1 MVSDEIIPNVTP
13 LETVSA
19 APEFRQPPHNI
30 QAEQAL
36 LGAILMNN
44 RAFEKVTDFLEASHF
59 FDPVHARIYEACAR
73 LIERGQ
79 IANPVTLKNIFDQD
93 EGLAQLKGA
102 QYLTSLVRAVVT
114 VVNAEDYG
122 HLIRDCY
129 LRRSLIDIGET
140 VVNDAYAHDA
150 EDDAVQQI
158 EIAESKLFSLA
169 ESGVAEGGFRPFASA
184 LASSIEM
191 AEAAF
196 KRDGGL
202 AGVST
207 GLTDLD
213 RKLGGLHPSDLIVL
227 AGRPAMGKTA
237 LATNIAFH
245 VATAALDDPKLDK
258 EVVAFFSLEM
268 SAEQLATR
276 ILAEQTEISSEKI
289 RRGELSND
297 DFHKLVRASQ
307 RLERAPLYIDDT
319 PAITIAQLRTRVR
332 RLMRQQGLSLIVVDY
347 LQLMRPGAGARADNR
362 VQEISVITQSLKA
375 VAKEFNVPVVALS
388 QLSRAVEQREDKRP
402 VLADLRESGS
412 IEQDSDVVMFVFRE
426 QYYLEKAEPVQRVDE
441 SSEKFLDRHEKW
453 VQMCEKAYGKAEVII
468 GKQRHGPTGTAV
480 LHFEGAT
487 TRFSNHVD
495 EDHIPEVH

>member
-93 EGLAQLKGA
+93 EGLAQLNGA

-245 VATAALDDPKLDK
+245 VATAALDDPKLDR

-332 RLMRQQGLSLIVVDY
+332 RLMRQHGLSLIVVDY
-347 LQLMRPGAGARADNR
+347 LQLMRPGAGARRQPGAGNP
-362 VQEISVITQSLKA
+362 VPVAEA
-375 VAKEFNVPVVALS
+375 VAGVQCSGDGALPA
-388 QLSRAVEQREDKRP
+388 QPGGRTTRGQTPGVGRFAQI
-402 VLADLRESGS
+402 GS
-412 IEQDSDVVMFVFRE
+412 IERDSDVVC
-426 QYYLEKAEPVQRVDE
+426 L
-441 SSEKFLDRHEKW
+441 SS
-453 VQMCEKAYGKAEVII
+453 ANNII
-468 GKQRHGPTGTAV
+468 SMAGTAV
-480 LHFEGAT
+480 DEAVKN
-487 TRFSNHVD
+487 FSTVMKNGCKCRGSLR
-495 EDHIPEVH
+495 

>member
-93 EGLAQLKGA
+93 EGLAQLNGA

-169 ESGVAEGGFRPFASA
+169 ESGVAEGDAKAKGS
-184 LASSIEM
+184 
-191 AEAAF
+191 
-196 KRDGGL
+196 
-202 AGVST
+202 
-207 GLTDLD
+207 
-213 RKLGGLHPSDLIVL
+213 
-227 AGRPAMGKTA
+227 
-237 LATNIAFH
+237 
-245 VATAALDDPKLDK
+245 
-258 EVVAFFSLEM
+258 
-268 SAEQLATR
+268 
-276 ILAEQTEISSEKI
+276 
-289 RRGELSND
+289 
-297 DFHKLVRASQ
+297 VR
-307 RLERAPLYIDDT
+307 
-319 PAITIAQLRTRVR
+319 
-332 RLMRQQGLSLIVVDY
+332 
-347 LQLMRPGAGARADNR
+347 
-362 VQEISVITQSLKA
+362 
-375 VAKEFNVPVVALS
+375 
-388 QLSRAVEQREDKRP
+388 
-402 VLADLRESGS
+402 
-412 IEQDSDVVMFVFRE
+412 
-426 QYYLEKAEPVQRVDE
+426 
-441 SSEKFLDRHEKW
+441 
-453 VQMCEKAYGKAEVII
+453 
-468 GKQRHGPTGTAV
+468 
-480 LHFEGAT
+480 
-487 TRFSNHVD
+487 
-495 EDHIPEVH
+495 